1 MQTKMKFVWIG
12 MVAALLA
19 APCFPQMQENKP
31 EEQIKYFRLDFTVKE
46 LEGGKVVTSRTYST
60 SLSNQKN
67 DNVSIRTGDKVPIVT
82 GKDQVSYQDVGVN
95 IDCNLLKLVENGVA
109 LHVNS
114 SISSVVTDVQSKAPG
129 ESSGPGNPVI
139 RNTSWGST
147 VLVPLKKAVTIFS
160 SDGAT
165 TKRQTQLELTA
176 TPIP

>member
-19 APCFPQMQENKP
+19 APCFPQTAENKP
-31 EEQIKYFRLDFTVKE
+31 EEQTKYFRLDFTVKE
-46 LEGGKVVTSRTYST
+46 LEGGKVLTSRNYST
-60 SLSNQKN
+60 SLSNQRN
-67 DNVSIRTGDKVPIVT
+67 DDVSIRTGDKVPIVT
-82 GKDQVSYQDVGVN
+82 GKEQVSYQDVGVN
-95 IDCNLLKLVENGVA
+95 IDCNSLKLVGNELA
-109 LHVNS
+109 LHINAN
-114 SISSVVTDVQSKAPG
+114 ISSVVSDVQLKAPG
-129 ESSGPGNPVI
+129 EGSPGNPVI

-147 VLVPLKKAVTIFS
+147 VLVPLRKAVTVFS

>member
-19 APCFPQMQENKP
+19 APCFPQTP
-31 EEQIKYFRLDFTVKE
+31 EQQSKYFRLDVTVKE
-46 LEGGKVVTSRTYST
+46 LEGGKVLTSRSYST
-60 SLSNQKN
+60 TLSNEKG

-82 GKDQVSYQDVGVN
+82 GKDQSVSYQDVGVN
-95 IDCNLLKLVENGVA
+95 IDCNNLKLVDSEVA
-109 LHVNS
+109 LYIRAN
-114 SISSVVTDVQSKAPG
+114 ISSVVADVQAKAPG